1 MQAVQINKYGDNS
14 VLEQVDIPIPK
25 ILPDQVLVK
34 VKYAS
39 VNPVDYKIRSG
50 FMASVLPKSFPF
62 TLGWEAS
69 GIITD
74 TGHDVLNYKTGDE
87 IILMSNFIQGG
98 TYAEYVAVN
107 AGEIMLKPTSLDFAN
122 AAVIPFSLGTAYT
135 ALLMDTQIMPGQ
147 KLLILGAGGA
157 VGRMAIQIAKNLGLE
172 VTGTAK
178 GNDIQELLSL
188 GIDHVVDYTKA
199 DYFDALNDFD
209 VVLDLVGGE
218 TQAKS
223 FKTLRKGGTIV
234 STTQPPD
241 IGELQH
247 YGLNGKMTR
256 TKCDPEKFAVPLQW
270 LEEGKIKVKKPQIMN
285 FGSAKEALALVENRE
300 AKSKIVLS
308 LKYL

>member
-50 FMASVLPKSFPF
+50 FMAGVLPKSFPF

-74 TGHDVLNYKTGDE
+74 TAHDVLNYKTGDE
-87 IILMSNFIQGG
+87 IILMSNFMQGG

-107 AGEIMLKPTSLDFAN
+107 AGEIMSKPTSLDFAD

-241 IGELQH
+241 SGELQH

-256 TKCDPEKFAVPLQW
+256 TKCDPEKFAMPLQW

-308 LKYL
+308 L

>member
-50 FMASVLPKSFPF
+50 FMAGVLPKSFPF

-74 TGHDVLNYKTGDE
+74 TAHDVLNYKTGDE
-87 IILMSNFIQGG
+87 IILMSNFMQGG

-107 AGEIMLKPTSLDFAN
+107 AGEIMSKPTSLDFAD

-241 IGELQH
+241 SGELQH

-270 LEEGKIKVKKPQIMN
+270 LEEGKIKVKEPQIMN

-308 LKYL
+308 L

>member
-50 FMASVLPKSFPF
+50 FMAGVLPKSFPF

-74 TGHDVLNYKTGDE
+74 TAHDVLNYKTGDE
-87 IILMSNFIQGG
+87 IILMSNFMQGG

-107 AGEIMLKPTSLDFAN
+107 AGEIMSKPTSLDFAD

-241 IGELQH
+241 SGELQH

-270 LEEGKIKVKKPQIMN
+270 LEEGKIKVKEPQIMN

>member
-50 FMASVLPKSFPF
+50 FMAGVLPKSFPF

-74 TGHDVLNYKTGDE
+74 TAHDVLNYKTGDE
-87 IILMSNFIQGG
+87 IILMSNFMQGG

-107 AGEIMLKPTSLDFAN
+107 AGEIMSKPTSLDFAD

-308 LKYL
+308 L

>member
-50 FMASVLPKSFPF
+50 FMAGVLPKSFPF

-87 IILMSNFIQGG
+87 IILMSNFMQGG

-107 AGEIMLKPTSLDFAN
+107 AGEIMSKPTSLDFAD

-241 IGELQH
+241 SGELQH

-270 LEEGKIKVKKPQIMN
+270 LEEGKIKVKEPQIMN

-308 LKYL
+308 L

>member
-1 MQAVQINKYGDNS
+1 M
-14 VLEQVDIPIPK
+14 
-25 ILPDQVLVK
+25 
-34 VKYAS
+34 
-39 VNPVDYKIRSG
+39 
-50 FMASVLPKSFPF
+50 
-62 TLGWEAS
+62 
-69 GIITD
+69 
-74 TGHDVLNYKTGDE
+74 
-87 IILMSNFIQGG
+87 QGG

-107 AGEIMLKPTSLDFAN
+107 AGEIMSKPTSLDFAD

-241 IGELQH
+241 SGELQH

-270 LEEGKIKVKKPQIMN
+270 LEEGKIKVKEPQIMN

-308 LKYL
+308 L

>member
-50 FMASVLPKSFPF
+50 FMAGVLPKSFPF

-74 TGHDVLNYKTGDE
+74 TAHDVLNYKTGDE
-87 IILMSNFIQGG
+87 IILMSNFMQGG

-107 AGEIMLKPTSLDFAN
+107 AGEIMSKPTSLDFAD

-270 LEEGKIKVKKPQIMN
+270 LEEGKIKVKEPQIMN

-308 LKYL
+308 L

>member
-50 FMASVLPKSFPF
+50 FMAGVLPKSFPF

-188 GIDHVVDYTKA
+188 GVDHVVDYTKA

-256 TKCDPEKFAVPLQW
+256 TKCDPEKFAMPLQW

-308 LKYL
+308 L

>member
-50 FMASVLPKSFPF
+50 FMAGVLPKSFPF

-74 TGHDVLNYKTGDE
+74 TAHDVLNYKTGDE
-87 IILMSNFIQGG
+87 IILMSNFMQGG

-107 AGEIMLKPTSLDFAN
+107 AGEIMSKPTSLDFAD

-172 VTGTAK
+172 VTGT
-178 GNDIQELLSL
+178 
-188 GIDHVVDYTKA
+188 
-199 DYFDALNDFD
+199 
-209 VVLDLVGGE
+209 
-218 TQAKS
+218 
-223 FKTLRKGGTIV
+223 
-234 STTQPPD
+234 
-241 IGELQH
+241 
-247 YGLNGKMTR
+247 
-256 TKCDPEKFAVPLQW
+256 
-270 LEEGKIKVKKPQIMN
+270 
-285 FGSAKEALALVENRE
+285 
-300 AKSKIVLS
+300 
-308 LKYL
+308 

>member
-50 FMASVLPKSFPF
+50 FMAGVLPKSFPF

-74 TGHDVLNYKTGDE
+74 TAHDVLNYKTGDE
-87 IILMSNFIQGG
+87 IILMSNFMQGG

-107 AGEIMLKPTSLDFAN
+107 AGEIMSKPTSLDFAD

-172 VTGTAK
+172 VTGTAT

-241 IGELQH
+241 SGELQH

-270 LEEGKIKVKKPQIMN
+270 LEEGKIKVKEPQIMN

-308 LKYL
+308 L